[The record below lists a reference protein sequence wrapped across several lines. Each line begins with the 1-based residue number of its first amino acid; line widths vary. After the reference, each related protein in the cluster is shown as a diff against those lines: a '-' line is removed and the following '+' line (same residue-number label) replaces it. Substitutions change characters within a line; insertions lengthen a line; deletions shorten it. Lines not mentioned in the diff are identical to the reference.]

1 MVALPVDAHAAPPFA
16 LPRSGRIEAEGLGR
30 RFGELTAVRD
40 VTLRVERGEVLALL
54 GPNGAG
60 KTTTLQMLAGLLP
73 PTEGR
78 AVVAGYD
85 ICSES
90 DQVRAHVGLMV
101 DEPGFYPEMTI
112 DEYLFFVTQLYRLPR
127 ARASAAIDDHLE
139 RFDLTPKRRSRLD
152 SLSKGMRQKVA
163 LIRALIHTPPVLLLD
178 EPTSA
183 LDPLSVRTVHQF
195 IKSRRAAGDS
205 IIISTHNLPEAQA
218 LADRVALIARGRL
231 RRQGTLAEMCR
242 APDGLET
249 FDLRLASHL
258 DDDVL
263 REIRDLRGIDSA
275 VTTEVTETHHTVSF
289 RTGTAEETNGLL
301 IDWLARRGCRVVTL
315 APRPY
320 DLAGVYLEVIAEA
333 HQCP

>member
-1 MVALPVDAHAAPPFA
+1 
-16 LPRSGRIEAEGLGR
+16 
-30 RFGELTAVRD
+30 
-40 VTLRVERGEVLALL
+40 VERGEVLALL

-78 AVVAGYD
+78 AIVAGYD
-85 ICSES
+85 ICAES
-90 DQVRAHVGLMV
+90 DKVRANVGLMV

-112 DEYLFFVTQLYRLPR
+112 EEYLFFVTQLYGLPR
-127 ARASAAIDDHLE
+127 ARATAAIGDHLE
-139 RFDLTPKRRSRLD
+139 RFELTQKRRSRLD

-195 IKSRRAAGDS
+195 IRSRRAAGDA

-218 LADRVALIARGRL
+218 LSDRVALIARGRL
-231 RRQGTLAEMCR
+231 RRQGTMAELCR
-242 APDGLET
+242 APDGMDT
-249 FDLRLASHL
+249 FDLRLATNL
-258 DDDVL
+258 DHDVL
-263 REIRDLRGIDSA
+263 SALRDLDGIDSIA
-275 VTTEVTETHHTVSF
+275 TTEMTATHHTVSF
-289 RTGTAEETNGLL
+289 RTGRPEETNALL
-301 IDWLARRGCRVVTL
+301 IGFLARRGCRVVTL

-320 DLAGVYLEVIAEA
+320 DLAGVYLDVIAEA
-333 HQCP
+333 SQCP